1 MYGMIVRPKQ
11 FMSIVCM
18 ALASPLAQGE
28 RIKVRGFR
36 PGDVSYFNETLTL
49 PSPCKG
55 RGDRCPAAPSIHPA
69 IATDNT
75 QKLPLKPYA
84 VSVFVDHEHAIRRVI
99 FGARCRREFLPG
111 FRELVAGQSGYWQR
125 ASRSWSLKSQPNH
138 ESHRVDQWW
147 VGMRP

>member
-1 MYGMIVRPKQ
+1 M
-11 FMSIVCM
+11 CM

-28 RIKVRGFR
+28 RIKVRGSG
-36 PGDVSYFNETLTL
+36 PETSVTLNQTLTL
-49 PSPCKG
+49 PLSLQKG
-55 RGDRCPAAPSIHPA
+55 EVTDAPAAHSIHPA
-69 IATDNT
+69 IATDNL
-75 QKLPLKPYA
+75 QKLPRKPYA

-111 FRELVAGQSGYWQR
+111 FHEPIAGQSGYWQR
-125 ASRSWSLKSQPNH
+125 ASRSWSLKSQANH